1 MSASQSRRPTTT
13 TIPIQTIKRPVA
25 ARALSSPKPAA
36 PLTSLNSSSPRT
48 SFLYSSSPT
57 LSPPG
62 RQHSF
67 NNRSST
73 SALPARSTTTTA
85 NYSNAYNSTSNMNP
99 RRPGSSS
106 SNYQNG
112 NLTTATN
119 GYRSA
124 MNLRQPSEHSRINN
138 SNLTKPLEFTRDYY
152 LPSKINTIRTVK
164 YVPSSYNR
172 YYIP

>member
-1 MSASQSRRPTTT
+1 MSTSQPRRPTTT

-25 ARALSSPKPAA
+25 ARALSSPKPA
-36 PLTSLNSSSPRT
+36 PLTTLNSSSPRT
-48 SFLYSSSPT
+48 SFLYSSSPI
-57 LSPPG
+57 LSPPV

-85 NYSNAYNSTSNMNP
+85 NYPNAYNSTSNSNP

-112 NLTTATN
+112 NLTTASN

-124 MNLRQPSEHSRINN
+124 MNLRQPSEPSSRINN

>member
-1 MSASQSRRPTTT
+1 MSASPSRRPTTT
-13 TIPIQTIKRPVA
+13 TIPIQTVKRPVA
-25 ARALSSPKPAA
+25 ARALSSPKPA
-36 PLTSLNSSSPRT
+36 PLTTLNSSLPRT

-57 LSPPG
+57 LSPPV

-67 NNRSST
+67 NNRSSA
-73 SALPARSTTTTA
+73 SALPARSTTATA
-85 NYSNAYNSTSNMNP
+85 NYSNAYNSPSNSNP
-99 RRPGSSS
+99 NRPGSSS
-106 SNYQNG
+106 STYQNP
-112 NLTTATN
+112 NLTTANN

-124 MNLRQPSEHSRINN
+124 MNLRQPSEPSRV
-138 SNLTKPLEFTRDYY
+138 NLTKPLEFTRDYY